1 MLAGFEWIIYFI
13 LNNRKEYL
21 SVVHVNNNMGEL
33 GGGKKSTIILHVY
46 HDADYTIQ
54 TCNDYK
60 CMSLVK

>member
-1 MLAGFEWIIYFI
+1 
-13 LNNRKEYL
+13 L

-33 GGGKKSTIILHVY
+33 GGGKNSTTILH
-46 HDADYTIQ
+46 ADQTIQ

>member
-1 MLAGFEWIIYFI
+1 M
-13 LNNRKEYL
+13 KEYL

-33 GGGKKSTIILHVY
+33 GGGKNSTIILHVY